1 MSGLITLTHSTIVPF
16 DGEERDIETTIVAR
30 VDAATDVVL
39 LTLSAVDGA
48 ELPAWQPGAHID
60 VLLGNGITRQY
71 SLCGDP
77 NDRTS
82 YTIGVLNAPA
92 SRGGSRYVHEALHV
106 GTPLTIRGPR
116 NHFELVDA
124 ERYVFIAGGI
134 GITPIAAMLREVEK
148 TGKPW
153 TLYYGGRTVGSM
165 ALRGEL
171 EALGDRVSIW
181 PEDTA
186 GFMDL
191 ATILGSPEDGS
202 VVYTCGP
209 EPLLA
214 AIEKICDATWPDGAL
229 HYERF
234 AAKVVEGATD
244 TAFEIELAKSGRRV
258 SVPADKSVLETLEEV
273 GVHILSSCGEGTCG
287 TCETPVLEGE
297 VDHRDSVLTKDEQS
311 RNDCMMVCVS
321 RSKCPLLVLDA

>member
-1 MSGLITLTHSTIVPF
+1 MSGLLTLTHDTAP
-16 DGEERDIETTIVAR
+16 DLQAEEREIATTVVAR

-39 LTLSAVDGA
+39 LTLSPVDGSQ
-48 ELPAWQPGAHID
+48 LPAWQPGAHID
-60 VLLGNGITRQY
+60 VLLDNGITRQY

-77 NDRTS
+77 EDLRS
-82 YTIGVLNAPA
+82 YTIGILNAPA
-92 SRGGSRYVHEALHV
+92 SRGGSRFIHESLEV
-106 GTPLTIRGPR
+106 GSSLTIRGPR
-116 NHFELVDA
+116 NHFELVNA
-124 ERYVFIAGGI
+124 ERYIFIAGGI

-148 TGKPW
+148 AGKPW
-153 TLYYGGRTVGSM
+153 TLYYGGRTAGSM
-165 ALRGEL
+165 ALREEL
-171 EALGDRVSIW
+171 EALGDRVTIW
-181 PEDTA
+181 PEDTS

-191 ATILGSPEDGS
+191 AGILGSPDDKT

-209 EPLLA
+209 EPLLV
-214 AIEKICDATWPDGAL
+214 AIERICEATWPHGAL

-234 AAKVVEGATD
+234 AAKVIEGAAD
-244 TAFEIELAKSGRRV
+244 TPFEIELAKSGRRV
-258 SVPADKSVLETLEEV
+258 SVPADKSVLKTLEEV

-287 TCETPVLEGE
+287 TCETPVLAGE